1 MDLLVV
7 RQCLRIALASLLPT
21 IVIALGCGGE
31 SAPFAIVPVSGK
43 VTYKD
48 GSLIPA
54 HRLLVKFH
62 PQVEAI
68 DAKTHPRYAQ
78 AEVDPKTGEFV
89 EATTWK
95 WGDGVIPGAQKVTIE
110 SLKKGDS
117 PNGNVAPLYSSVD
130 TTPLTTEVKN
140 SNEPFTFEVDK
151 PKKVVQDK

>member
-1 MDLLVV
+1 MDSQVV
-7 RQCLRIALASLLPT
+7 RQCMRIALASVLPT
-21 IVIALGCGGE
+21 VVIAVGCGQ
-31 SAPFAIVPVSGK
+31 SAPFAIVPVKGK
-43 VTYKD
+43 VTFED

-78 AEVDPKTGEFV
+78 AEADPKTGEFI
-89 EATTWK
+89 EATTYK

-110 SLKKGDS
+110 ALRKGDS
-117 PNGNVAPLYSSVD
+117 PNGNVAPVYSD
-130 TTPLTTEVKN
+130 ALNTPLSAEVKN
-140 SNEPFTFEVDK
+140 SNEPFVFKVPK